1 MVSAIK
7 VYDPMN
13 IYHQAMKKIES
24 SGIRPTKQ
32 RRVLAKILFE
42 KGNRHVS
49 ADELF
54 HDVKKE
60 DRKISMATVY
70 NTLKQ
75 FTSLGLVREVVV
87 DQNKS
92 LYCTN
97 HKSHYHL
104 YIEDEDKIVDIPTKN
119 IDLNIPSIPACLQLH
134 NIDVIVRIRTLKD
147 KKNYHS
153 IKWLKQNIITLEE

>member
-7 VYDPMN
+7 AFDPMDLYN
-13 IYHQAMKKIES
+13 QALKKIENK
-24 SGIRPTKQ
+24 GIRATKQ
-32 RRVLAKILFE
+32 RRVLAKILFD

-49 ADELF
+49 ADELYQ
-54 HDVKKE
+54 DVKKQ

-75 FTSLGLVREVVV
+75 FTNLGIIREVVV

-97 HKSHYHL
+97 RKNHYHL
-104 YIEDEDKIVDIPTKN
+104 YIEDEGKIVDIPVQN

-147 KKNYHS
+147 KN
-153 IKWLKQNIITLEE
+153 N

>member
-75 FTSLGLVREVVV
+75 FTSLGLIREVVV

-104 YIEDEDKIVDIPTKN
+104 YIEDEGKIVDIPTKN
-119 IDLNIPSIPACLQLH
+119 IDLNIPSIPACLKLH

-147 KKNYHS
+147 KKN
-153 IKWLKQNIITLEE
+153 

>member
-42 KGNRHVS
+42 NGNRHLS

-54 HDVKKE
+54 DDVKKE

-104 YIEDEDKIVDIPTKN
+104 YIEDEGKIVDIPTKN

-147 KKNYHS
+147 KKN
-153 IKWLKQNIITLEE
+153 

>member
-7 VYDPMN
+7 AFDPTDLYN
-13 IYHQAMKKIES
+13 QAIKKIENK
-24 SGIRPTKQ
+24 GIRTTKQ
-32 RRVLAKILFE
+32 RRILAKILFD

-49 ADELF
+49 ADELYQ
-54 HDVKKE
+54 DVKKE

-75 FTSLGLVREVVV
+75 FTNLGIIREVVV

-97 HKSHYHL
+97 RKNHYHL
-104 YIEDEDKIVDIPTKN
+104 YIEDEGKIVDIPVQN

-147 KKNYHS
+147 KKN
-153 IKWLKQNIITLEE
+153 

>member
-1 MVSAIK
+1 MLKNIKTYNPLSDYNKAIK
-7 VYDPMN
+7 KLEN
-13 IYHQAMKKIES
+13 NN
-24 SGIRPTKQ
+24 IRPTKQ
-32 RRVLAKILFE
+32 RIVLAKLLFE
-42 KGNRHVS
+42 KGKRHVS
-49 ADELF
+49 AEDLYLE
-54 HDVKKE
+54 VKKE
-60 DRKISMATVY
+60 DRRISLATVY

-75 FTSLGLVREVVV
+75 FTKLGILKEVVV

-104 YIEDEDKIVDIPTKN
+104 YIEDEGKIVDIPTKN

-147 KKNYHS
+147 KKN
-153 IKWLKQNIITLEE
+153 

>member
-7 VYDPMN
+7 VYDQMS
-13 IYHQAMKKIES
+13 IYHQAIKKIES

-42 KGNRHVS
+42 KGNRHLS

-104 YIEDEDKIVDIPTKN
+104 YIEDEGKIVDIPTKN

-147 KKNYHS
+147 KKN
-153 IKWLKQNIITLEE
+153 